1 MTEFPEVNLIG
12 QIQVLLINLSRKGS
26 AAPGHMLWLLLGLV
40 EAGRSVRQLTEAEY
54 GLMRDMIG
62 ELLAYAGGPA

>member
-1 MTEFPEVNLIG
+1 
-12 QIQVLLINLSRKGS
+12 
-26 AAPGHMLWLLLGLV
+26 
-40 EAGRSVRQLTEAEY
+40 VRQLTEAEY